1 MSQGHRRDS
10 LSKIFEVEESNE
22 GNAWMRNTLSII
34 GVIGVGIAGWVL
46 AWQSGVWKPTPEGSN
61 PEVSSDT
68 PVGASI
74 LGYFSAVCYLGYVLT
89 LCSTYNRASPYHLI
103 FNHMTQPLLPSPTN
117 EHPRARIPQIIK
129 NYRDK
134 SCEGLALLFFLLS
147 LMGNATYGLG
157 ILCHSLERDYLITN
171 TPWLIGS
178 LGTMVEDAIIFV
190 QFRMYA
196 PKPSASTEAVE

>member
-1 MSQGHRRDS
+1 MIELRSSRDS
-10 LSKIFEVEESNE
+10 LLTCSK
-22 GNAWMRNTLSII
+22 
-34 GVIGVGIAGWVL
+34 
-46 AWQSGVWKPTPEGSN
+46 
-61 PEVSSDT
+61 SS
-68 PVGASI
+68 
-74 LGYFSAVCYLGYVLT
+74 
-89 LCSTYNRASPYHLI
+89 
-103 FNHMTQPLLPSPTN
+103 
-117 EHPRARIPQIIK
+117 ARIPQIVK

-157 ILCHSLERDYLITN
+157 ILCHSLEREYLIIN

-196 PKPSASTEAVE
+196 PKPSAATEAAVS